1 MRQTKI
7 SKITASVTFGLDQ
20 LERLNAVARR
30 AGVSRSTI
38 VRDAIER
45 ELERYE
51 PSLPPQKVD
60 PTPLEEGSGPAL
72 TRAAAR
78 RP

>member
-1 MRQTKI
+1 MRQIKLT
-7 SKITASVTFGLDQ
+7 KITASVTLELQQ
-20 LERLNAVARR
+20 LERLNAIAHR

-45 ELERYE
+45 ELWRYE
-51 PSLPPQKVD
+51 QSVPPQKVD
-60 PTPLEEGSGPAL
+60 PTPLDEGRS
-72 TRAAAR
+72 AASKADAR

>member
-7 SKITASVTFGLDQ
+7 GKITASVTLELTQ
-20 LERLNAVARR
+20 LERLNAIANR

-38 VRDAIER
+38 VRTAIER

-51 PSLPPQKVD
+51 QSLSPQKVD
-60 PTPLEEGSGPAL
+60 PTPLEEGRDAVP
-72 TRAAAR
+72 RAAVR

>member
-7 SKITASVTFGLDQ
+7 GKITASVTLELNQ
-20 LERLNAVARR
+20 LERLNDIANR

-45 ELERYE
+45 ELQRYE
-51 PSLPPQKVD
+51 QPVPPHKVD
-60 PTPLEEGSGPAL
+60 PTPLEQGRGAVP
-72 TRAAAR
+72 RAAAR

>member
-1 MRQTKI
+1 MRQHVI
-7 SKITASVTFGLDQ
+7 RKITVSVTLELTQ
-20 LERLNAVARR
+20 LERLNDIANR
-30 AGVSRSTI
+30 AGESRSTI

-51 PSLPPQKVD
+51 QSLPPHKVD
-60 PTPLEEGSGPAL
+60 PTPLDEGRGAAP
-72 TRAAAR
+72 RAVAR

>member
-1 MRQTKI
+1 MRQHKI
-7 SKITASVTFGLDQ
+7 GKITASVTLELTQ
-20 LERLNAVARR
+20 LERLNAIANR

-45 ELERYE
+45 ELQRYE
-51 PSLPPQKVD
+51 QSLPPQKVD
-60 PTPLEEGSGPAL
+60 PTPLDEGRGTVSGAV
-72 TRAAAR
+72 AR